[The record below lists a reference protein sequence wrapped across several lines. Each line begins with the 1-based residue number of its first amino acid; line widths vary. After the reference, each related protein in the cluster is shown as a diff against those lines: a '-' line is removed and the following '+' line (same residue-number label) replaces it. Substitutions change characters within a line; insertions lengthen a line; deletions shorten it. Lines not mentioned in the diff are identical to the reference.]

1 MTVERIP
8 IESYEQWSALR
19 QPVITASDVATVCG
33 EGAFASAAV
42 LFAEKK
48 GLRPLLVDSPTLK
61 KGRWGEASA
70 FEALSETFPDMQAT
84 RAKIF
89 LRDLDRGMG
98 ATPDGFAISPD
109 RDGPGIIQAKVI
121 SRRVFQDKWLLDP
134 NDSIEYGD
142 AEPPRHYHLQT
153 LNEMMLADCAW
164 GMLVVLINSEYSWHF
179 RTFNIARDP
188 ELEGFIERKVREFH
202 DNYLTPNIMPPL
214 DLGRDADLVRLLYP
228 TDDGTELDLTKD
240 NRALVL
246 VEELIEMQAGRKRLE
261 AQEDIIKTELQAKLA
276 HHTYGRLADGRRISW
291 KLQHRKAYTAPAAD
305 FRVLR
310 ISKLKNEDTA

>member
-8 IESYEQWSALR
+8 IEGYEQWLALR

-48 GLRPLLVDSPTLK
+48 GLRPPLIDSPTLK

-70 FEALSETFPDMQAT
+70 FEALSETFPEMEAR

-89 LRDLDRGMG
+89 LRDLNRGMG
-98 ATPDGFAISPD
+98 ATPDGFAVSPD
-109 RDGPGIIQAKVI
+109 RRGTGIIQAKVI
-121 SRRVFQDKWLLDP
+121 NWRVFQDKWLLDP
-134 NDSIEYGD
+134 AESVELGD
-142 AEPPRHYHLQT
+142 AIPPRQYHLQT
-153 LNEMMLADCAW
+153 LMEMMLADSKW
-164 GMLVVLINSEYSWHF
+164 GMLVVLINSEYQWAF
-179 RTFNIARDP
+179 RTFDIYRDP
-188 ELEGFIERKVREFH
+188 ELEDFIERKVREFH
-202 DNYLTPNIMPPL
+202 DLYLIPNIMPPL

-228 TDDGTELDLTKD
+228 RDDGTEIDLTTD
-240 NRALVL
+240 NRALTL
-246 VEELIEMQAGRKRLE
+246 VEELTETQAGRKRL
-261 AQEDIIKTELQAKLA
+261 ALVEDVIKTELEAKLGG
-276 HHTYGRLADGRRISW
+276 HSYGRLADGRRISW

-310 ISKLKNEDTA
+310 VLKALSEDR